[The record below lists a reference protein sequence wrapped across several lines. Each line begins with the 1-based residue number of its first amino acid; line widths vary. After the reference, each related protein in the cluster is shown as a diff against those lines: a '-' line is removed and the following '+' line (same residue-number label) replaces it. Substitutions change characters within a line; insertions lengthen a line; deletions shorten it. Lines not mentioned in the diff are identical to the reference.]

1 MQSGPVKKPKNV
13 ITGCYKWHTTVYE
26 TRNLKA
32 SFAIP
37 LKTWTNVLLSKMRRD
52 YEIKVELGVKQVHC
66 SYDHN
71 ILLINDC

>member
-1 MQSGPVKKPKNV
+1 M
-13 ITGCYKWHTTVYE
+13 ITECYKWHTTTKE
-26 TRNLKA
+26 TRNLKE
-32 SFAIP
+32 SFTIP
-37 LKTWTNVLLSKMRRD
+37 LKNWTNVLESKMRRG